1 MTATLKVRILDGAP
15 PPEIRAE
22 LLSLL
27 TQGLGSAGSHGLLG
41 AVPRIPATNSCT
53 PDTEL
58 SSNPETLKPVS
69 ILCSFYS
76 DTCWPLQA
84 RGWTEGKSCLLHPAL
99 GSRLHQSLGPALS
112 QKDSELDYP
121 SQFCCTWLCGSTLV
135 FLTLIYCLCP
145 LLHCLIWF
153 SSTFPRSNFLNF
165 LFDSLA
171 LLIF

>member
-15 PPEIRAE
+15 SPEIRAE

-27 TQGLGSAGSHGLLG
+27 TRGLGSSGSHGLLG

-58 SSNPETLKPVS
+58 SSNPETLKPVF

-84 RGWTEGKSCLLHPAL
+84 QR
-99 GSRLHQSLGPALS
+99 
-112 QKDSELDYP
+112 
-121 SQFCCTWLCGSTLV
+121 
-135 FLTLIYCLCP
+135 
-145 LLHCLIWF
+145 
-153 SSTFPRSNFLNF
+153 
-165 LFDSLA
+165 
-171 LLIF
+171 